1 MSQSAMMH
9 GWILYAGKAV
19 PELRRACDEAL
30 TAGVKLEVVAPRE
43 VELVLDAEAPTR
55 LFRQGAETT
64 PPMFVIAAFIE
75 EANADNLALLQQL
88 ETQGVLCVNRAE
100 TLKRTGDKLLTL
112 QLLAAQG
119 IAVPK
124 TVLVR
129 PSTTPSFLVERLG
142 LPLVVKVLDGSK
154 GHGVAL
160 VQTEKELESLLEM
173 LDAARCPTALLAQ
186 EFVADSR
193 GRDLRVLVIDGQP
206 RVCMLRRNPS
216 AEGFKSN
223 VSVGGS
229 AEAYPMTDAI
239 RALAERVIETI
250 GLDIG
255 GIDLLFKGEGFVV
268 GEANS
273 IPGFQGIESCNAV
286 NVPAEILMSIGR
298 RLQRRATARF
308 RALADQV
315 RSIDDLRGKKEPE
328 LVQTFVGA
336 CSALE
341 QTQERVLM
349 DILRRSAETEIGRA
363 RGFDTIRS
371 VEDFRRQV
379 PIAEWSDF
387 EPYAERMENGERDL
401 LFPGQPTHFIST
413 SGTTGAF
420 KKIPESADG
429 ELAKSLVSRT
439 RVALLMRMAPE
450 LLDGFFIPLSNGAV
464 MGKTA
469 CGIPFGFASGLT
481 LAGAPPEIRD
491 RLAFPPEV
499 LEVSDA
505 ESLDY
510 LIMRYAVAKP
520 KVRLL
525 VGNNPGR
532 MTALLETAD
541 RRRDSLIADIE
552 QGTLAADLDLTPA
565 LRERLEK
572 GLAPDPERAAGLR
585 EMAASRGRLEP
596 RDYWPAMRMVSCW
609 LGGTIGR
616 YLDSLKPW
624 LPDDV
629 VFSDCGYGASE
640 GKFNLPM
647 EPGGAAA
654 PLAILGYFFE
664 FRPLSGG
671 EPLLA
676 HEIEDGQEY
685 GLVITTYSGLYR
697 YDLHDIVRVDG
708 FTGETP
714 NILFVS
720 KTRDVANLAGEKL
733 NGAFISDVI
742 RQALAAQDRV
752 WRHFCVVTD
761 ADAHRYEFCIEPD
774 GDAVPDAGWL
784 AAIDEALIRE
794 ASGYQLL
801 RAQGLIH
808 APRLRVM
815 EPGWLDRLYASH
827 VRPGVTTSQVKLP
840 LVCDTAPLPEMTV
853 RSIDL

>member
-1 MSQSAMMH
+1 MH
-9 GWILYAGKAV
+9 GWILYTGKVV
-19 PELRRACDEAL
+19 PELTRACDEAL
-30 TAGVKLEVVAPRE
+30 AAGVKLEVVAPKE
-43 VELVLDAEAPTR
+43 VALILDPEEPAKLFLRGELVR
-55 LFRQGAETT
+55 I
-64 PPMFVIAAFIE
+64 PMFVIAAFVE
-75 EANADNLALLQQL
+75 EADAYNLALLQQL

-112 QLLAAQG
+112 QLLAGRG
-119 IAVPK
+119 IPVPK

-129 PSTTPSFLVERLG
+129 PDTSPAFIAEQLG
-142 LPLVVKVLDGSK
+142 LPVVVKVLDGSK

-160 VQTEKELESLLEM
+160 VQSQKELETLLEM
-173 LDAARCPTALLAQ
+173 MDAAHCPTALLAQ

-193 GRDLRVLVIDGQP
+193 GRDLRVLVVDGQP
-206 RVCMLRRNPS
+206 RVCMQRRNRS

-229 AEAYPMTDAI
+229 AEAYPLTDTI
-239 RALAERVIETI
+239 RALAEQVIAVI

-255 GIDLLFKGEGFVV
+255 GIDLLFKGDGFVV

-273 IPGFQGIESCNAV
+273 IPGFQGIESSSAV

-298 RLQRRATARF
+298 RLQQRSAARY

-315 RSIDDLRGKKEPE
+315 RSLDDLRPKKEAE

-336 CSALE
+336 CAALE
-341 QTQERVLM
+341 QTQQRVLI
-349 DILRRSAETEIGRA
+349 DILQRSAETEFGKA
-363 RGFDTIRS
+363 RGFAGIRTI
-371 VEDFRRQV
+371 EDFRRQV
-379 PIAEWSDF
+379 PVTEWSDYA
-387 EPYAERMENGERDL
+387 PYASRMEDCEKDL

-420 KKIPESADG
+420 KKIPESAAG
-429 ELAKSLVSRT
+429 ELAKSIVSRT
-439 RVALLMRMAPE
+439 RIALLMKMAPE

-481 LAGAPPEIRD
+481 LAGAPPEIRK

-499 LEVSDA
+499 LEASDA
-505 ESLDY
+505 ETLDY

-520 KVRLL
+520 RVRLL

-532 MTALLETAD
+532 MTSLLETAD
-541 RRRDSLIADIE
+541 RRRDSLIGDIE
-552 QGTLAADLDLTPA
+552 RGTLSPDLDLPPD
-565 LRERLEK
+565 LRQQLEAD
-572 GLAPDPERAAGLR
+572 LAPDPERASALRQMAG
-585 EMAASRGRLEP
+585 ARGRLEP
-596 RDYWPAMRMVSCW
+596 RDYWPGLRMVSCW

-616 YLDSLKPW
+616 YLDSLMPW
-624 LPDDV
+624 LPEGV

-640 GKFNLPM
+640 GKLNIPM
-647 EPGGAAA
+647 QPGGAEA
-654 PLAILGYFFE
+654 PLAIFGYFFE
-664 FRPLSGG
+664 FQPLSGG

-676 HEIEDGQEY
+676 HQLRDGEEY
-685 GLVITTYSGLYR
+685 GLIITTYSGLYR
-697 YDLHDIVRVDG
+697 YNLHDIVRVKG

-714 NILFVS
+714 NIQFVS

-742 RQALAAQDRV
+742 RQALAAEERH

-761 ADAHRYEFCIEPD
+761 SEAHRYEFCIEPE
-774 GDAVPDAGWL
+774 GDDAPDAAWL
-784 AAIDEALIRE
+784 HTIDAALIRE

-801 RAQGLIH
+801 RAQGLIR
-808 APRLRVM
+808 APRLHVM
-815 EPGWLDRLYASH
+815 ASGWLDRLYAQH

-840 LVCDTAPLPEMTV
+840 LVCDAVPQAEMTL
-853 RSIDL
+853 RSLDL